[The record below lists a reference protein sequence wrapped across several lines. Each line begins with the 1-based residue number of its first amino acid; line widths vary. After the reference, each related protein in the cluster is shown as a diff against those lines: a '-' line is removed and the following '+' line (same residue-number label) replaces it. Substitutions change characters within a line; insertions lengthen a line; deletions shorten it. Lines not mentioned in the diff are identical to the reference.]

1 MNYENKKRNSTINFI
16 LHSIICF
23 DYIFMCINKM
33 KHTREHSL
41 KGLGDLVMDKY
52 RVKYIYQYLFL
63 IAVIFVGVPLFLGG
77 YTTSG
82 LCLNLAVVHVLF
94 VFLVRSKE
102 KERTERIRKKRLR
115 ELTQ

>member
-1 MNYENKKRNSTINFI
+1 
-16 LHSIICF
+16 
-23 DYIFMCINKM
+23 M
-33 KHTREHSL
+33 KHTREYNL
-41 KGLGDLVMDKY
+41 KGLGDLIMDKD

-94 VFLVRSKE
+94 VWLVRHKE
-102 KERTERIRKKRLR
+102 KERTERIRQKRLK

>member
-1 MNYENKKRNSTINFI
+1 
-16 LHSIICF
+16 
-23 DYIFMCINKM
+23 MCINKM

-41 KGLGDLVMDKY
+41 KGLGDLVMDKD

-94 VFLVRSKE
+94 VLLVRHKE

>member
-1 MNYENKKRNSTINFI
+1 MKYPKENNSKR
-16 LHSIICF
+16 
-23 DYIFMCINKM
+23 
-33 KHTREHSL
+33 
-41 KGLGDLVMDKY
+41 LGDLVMDKD

-63 IAVIFVGVPLFLGG
+63 IAIVFVGVPLFLGG

-94 VFLVRSKE
+94 VLLVRHKE
-102 KERTERIRKKRLR
+102 KERTERLRKKRLR

>member
-1 MNYENKKRNSTINFI
+1 
-16 LHSIICF
+16 
-23 DYIFMCINKM
+23 M
-33 KHTREHSL
+33 KYTREHNL
-41 KGLGDLVMDKY
+41 KGLGDLIMDKD

-94 VFLVRSKE
+94 VWLVRHKE
-102 KERTERIRKKRLR
+102 KERTERIRQKRLK

>member
-1 MNYENKKRNSTINFI
+1 
-16 LHSIICF
+16 
-23 DYIFMCINKM
+23 M
-33 KHTREHSL
+33 KHTREHNI
-41 KGLGDLVMDKY
+41 KRLGDLVMDKD

-82 LCLNLAVVHVLF
+82 LCLNIAVVHILF
-94 VFLVRSKE
+94 IWLVRHKE
-102 KERTERIRKKRLR
+102 KERTERIRKKRLK

>member
-1 MNYENKKRNSTINFI
+1 MKYPKENNSKR
-16 LHSIICF
+16 
-23 DYIFMCINKM
+23 
-33 KHTREHSL
+33 
-41 KGLGDLVMDKY
+41 LGDLVMDKD

-63 IAVIFVGVPLFLGG
+63 IAIVFVGVPIFLGG

-94 VFLVRSKE
+94 VLLVRHKE
-102 KERTERIRKKRLR
+102 KERTERLRKKRLR